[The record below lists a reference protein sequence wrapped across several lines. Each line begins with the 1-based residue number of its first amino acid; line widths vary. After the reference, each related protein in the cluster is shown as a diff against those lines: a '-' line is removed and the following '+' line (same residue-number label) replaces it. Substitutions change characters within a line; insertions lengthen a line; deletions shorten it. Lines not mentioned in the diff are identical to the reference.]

1 MKIKTYRRTAQIL
14 TVFAIFFI
22 PLLNVYEL
30 YFVKGTFISMDIGD
44 AAMAD
49 PLAVFQSM
57 LAAGRVNEYMLGSV
71 IIPVVLML
79 LLGRVWCSWFC
90 PYYLCAELMTWL
102 RKKLKMKP
110 YKPVYKD
117 TVPFRQSKFRYIFLF
132 IGLVLMCIAG
142 VPILNLIS
150 APGIISTQAMLIV
163 KFHYVT
169 FELVFVLVLL
179 VLELFYFRFWC
190 RLFCPTGTFLSF
202 FRWKR
207 GMTVEKVR
215 SECSDCLSCVR
226 SCPMMINPMTM
237 GASSHCNNCGDCV
250 DICPDNRKEDTLKFT
265 FK

>member
-1 MKIKTYRRTAQIL
+1 MKIKTYRRTAQLL

-71 IIPVVLML
+71 VIPVVLML

-90 PYYLCAELMTWL
+90 PYYLCAEFMTWL

-110 YKPVYKD
+110 YKPVFKD
-117 TVPFRQSKFRYIFLF
+117 SVHVRQSKFRYSFLF

-169 FELVFVLVLL
+169 FELVFFLILL